1 MCTGSAL
8 LFKIPR
14 VVIGENETFLG
25 GEDWLQKHNV
35 ELINLKDQRCKD
47 IMDKFIAEHPDIW
60 NEDIGE

>member
-14 VVIGENETFLG
+14 VVIGENETYMG
-25 GEDWLQKHNV
+25 GEDWLAKHDV
-35 ELINLKDQRCKD
+35 ELINVKDNRCKD
-47 IMDKFIAEHPDIW
+47 LMDKFIKEHPEIW